1 VAPGQTE
8 KATVRVVCVGGAQ
21 DLLLDVLEL
30 AVPTPIRLG
39 MDVDRYCA
47 DGGRQTHH
55 ERPHRANTPC
65 ERGAAVVWLS
75 SGLIRVSVH
84 SLPLLGP
91 AQFWPGS
98 GGLQLVEM
106 RAPGRGWRHAE
117 AAPWRSRWA
126 PCTGDTLLAVATA
139 ALPSLADP
147 LRFALAA
154 VRQLNASGTSPQCEC
169 GAAGRPAC
177 RWHSS
182 SGGASS
188 TAAPHLV
195 DCRGGGGTMGHALH
209 AALGRAG

>member
-65 ERGAAVVWLS
+65 ERGAQQWCGSCSWLDQRQYSLDLLILPLRCLS
-75 SGLIRVSVH
+75 SH
-84 SLPLLGP
+84 
-91 AQFWPGS
+91 
-98 GGLQLVEM
+98 GGRRSKCTHF
-106 RAPGRGWRHAE
+106 RAGAGHAE

-126 PCTGDTLLAVATA
+126 PSAGDTLLAVATA
-139 ALPSLADP
+139 ALTSLADP